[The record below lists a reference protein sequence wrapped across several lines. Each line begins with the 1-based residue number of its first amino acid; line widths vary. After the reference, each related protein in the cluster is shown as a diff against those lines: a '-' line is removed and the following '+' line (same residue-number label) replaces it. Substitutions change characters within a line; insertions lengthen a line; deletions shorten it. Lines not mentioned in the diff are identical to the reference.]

1 MRIAA
6 QHGGAAERRQLDTGS
21 RWPVA
26 DPAAMR
32 NIGGMAEASGR
43 PAAHPRPLQPAPARL
58 VEGGAPLEGIWS
70 GAPRDA
76 GFAGLAGEYARGFLE
91 RHLVE
96 KRWQALF
103 LATPQAMISLAIVD
117 AGYLSSGILSVFD
130 RGARRMLIDSNPVLP
145 PLFASVGDE
154 PNEGMRALLS
164 GPRIGA
170 RIERSGGRILATAR
184 WGNAALDLALDA
196 RGAPPAMSAA
206 ARLGPGRFN
215 FTQKLVGLAA
225 EGEIRVGN
233 ARFLARGEP
242 AGLDFTHGYLARDTS
257 WRWAFA
263 SARQG
268 GRLIGF
274 NLSEGFMDA
283 GAGENALWVDGAP
296 CSVGPVRF
304 EFDPSAPL
312 APWRIRGGDGSVDL
326 TFQPEGYR
334 SQSVNLKVV
343 VSKYVQPFG
352 VFSGYVT
359 TTSGDRLTLD
369 SLPGVTEDHTAR
381 W

>member
-1 MRIAA
+1 
-6 QHGGAAERRQLDTGS
+6 
-21 RWPVA
+21 
-26 DPAAMR
+26 
-32 NIGGMAEASGR
+32 MAEASEN
-43 PAAHPRPLQPAPARL
+43 PAACPRPLPPAPDRL
-58 VEGGAPLEGIWS
+58 VVS
-70 GAPRDA
+70 GAPVEGTWAGAVREA
-76 GFAGLAGEYARGFLE
+76 GFGGLSGEYAHGFLG
-91 RHLVE
+91 RRLVE

-103 LATPQAMISLAIVD
+103 LATPQVMISLAIVD

-145 PLFASVGDE
+145 PLFAWVAEE
-154 PNEGMRALLS
+154 PNDGMRAVLT

-184 WGNAALDLALDA
+184 WGNAAVDLALDA
-196 RGAPPAMSAA
+196 RRGPPAMTAVS
-206 ARLGPGRFN
+206 RLGPGRFN

-225 EGEIRVGN
+225 EGEIRIGN
-233 ARFLARGEP
+233 ARFEARGEP

-263 SARQG
+263 SARQA

-283 GAGENALWVDGAP
+283 GAGENALWIDGGP
-296 CSVGPVRF
+296 CSVGPVQFDF
-304 EFDPSAPL
+304 EPSAPL
-312 APWRIRGGDGSVDL
+312 APWRIRSADGSLDL

-334 SQSVNLKVV
+334 AQSLDLKLVI
-343 VSKYVQPFG
+343 SKYLQPFG
-352 VFSGYVT
+352 VFSGHVT
-359 TTSGDRLTLD
+359 TVSGERLELD

>member
-1 MRIAA
+1 
-6 QHGGAAERRQLDTGS
+6 
-21 RWPVA
+21 
-26 DPAAMR
+26 
-32 NIGGMAEASGR
+32 MAEASESPVPR
-43 PAAHPRPLQPAPARL
+43 PRSLPAAPLRL
-58 VEGGAPLEGIWS
+58 VVDGAPLEGTWS
-70 GAPRDA
+70 GAVRDA
-76 GFAGLAGEYARGFLE
+76 GFAGLAGEYAHGFLG
-91 RHLVE
+91 RRLVE
-96 KRWQALF
+96 KRWQALS
-103 LATPQAMISLAIVD
+103 LATPEAMISLAIVD

-130 RGARRMLIDSNPVLP
+130 RGARRLLIDSNPVLP
-145 PLFASVGDE
+145 PLFAWVTEE
-154 PNEGMRALLS
+154 PNDGMRAVLT

-184 WGNAALDLALDA
+184 WGSAAVDLALDA
-196 RGAPPAMSAA
+196 RRAPPAMTAA
-206 ARLGPGRFN
+206 SRLGPGRFN

-225 EGEIRVGN
+225 EGEIRIGK
-233 ARFLARGEP
+233 ARFTARGEP

-263 SARQG
+263 SARHG

-274 NLSEGFMDA
+274 NLSEGFMDS

-304 EFDPSAPL
+304 DFEPSAPL
-312 APWRIRGGDGSVDL
+312 APWRIRSADGSLDL

-334 SQSVNLKVV
+334 SQEVDLKLV
-343 VSKYVQPFG
+343 VSKYLQPFG
-352 VFSGYVT
+352 VFSGHVT
-359 TTSGDRLTLD
+359 TVSGDRLDLD

>member
-6 QHGGAAERRQLDTGS
+6 QHGGAKGRRQLD
-21 RWPVA
+21 RWPGGRLPTERRWGTVA
-26 DPAAMR
+26 A
-32 NIGGMAEASGR
+32 MAEASET
-43 PAAHPRPLQPAPARL
+43 PAARPRPLPAAPPRL
-58 VEGGAPLEGIWS
+58 VVSGAPLEGTWA

-76 GFAGLAGEYARGFLE
+76 GFAGLAGEYAHGFLG
-91 RHLVE
+91 RRLVE

-103 LATPQAMISLAIVD
+103 LATPQAMISFAIVD
-117 AGYLSSGILSVFD
+117 GGYLSSGILSVFD
-130 RGARRMLIDSNPVLP
+130 RGARRVLIDSNPVLP
-145 PLFASVGDE
+145 PLFAFVAEE
-154 PNEGMRALLS
+154 PNDGMRAVFT

-184 WGNAALDLALDA
+184 WGNAAIDLALDA
-196 RGAPPAMSAA
+196 RSAPPAMTSSS
-206 ARLGPGRFN
+206 RLGPGRFN

-225 EGEIRVGN
+225 EGEIRIGN
-233 ARFLARGEP
+233 ARFAARGEP

-274 NLSEGFMDA
+274 NLSEGFMDS
-283 GAGENALWVDGAP
+283 GTGENALWVDGAP

-304 EFDPSAPL
+304 DFEPSAPL
-312 APWRIRGGDGSVDL
+312 APWRIRAADGSLDL

-334 SQSVNLKVV
+334 SQNVDLKLV
-343 VSKYVQPFG
+343 VSKYLQPFG
-352 VFSGYVT
+352 VFSGQVT
-359 TTSGDRLTLD
+359 TVSGERLVLD